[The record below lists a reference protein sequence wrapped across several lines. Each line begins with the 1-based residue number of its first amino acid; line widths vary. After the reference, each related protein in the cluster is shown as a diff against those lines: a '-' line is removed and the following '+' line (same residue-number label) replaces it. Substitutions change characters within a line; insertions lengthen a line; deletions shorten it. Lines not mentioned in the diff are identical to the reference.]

1 MMKWK
6 SVKIKTQILF
16 GQISNQIFPNSFKFS
31 MKKINF
37 LTNNKKVN
45 IKMKNK
51 GQRVLIYQTK
61 SLKYTNHTTSKLID
75 SSRKSKILKKLLR
88 NSFSNRVKQH
98 NFFLPISFQYNSL

>member
-1 MMKWK
+1 MKWK

-16 GQISNQIFPNSFKFS
+16 GQISNQIFQNSFKFS

-37 LTNNKKVN
+37 LTKIKKVN

-61 SLKYTNHTTSKLID
+61 SLKYINPIMTKSID
-75 SSRKSKILKKLLR
+75 SSRKSKILKELQR
-88 NSFSNRVKQH
+88 N
-98 NFFLPISFQYNSL
+98 NFMTQNLT